1 MYDFYTIFSQQ
12 NVFLKIK
19 DRILDQTFIFC
30 FLYHIHVDDI
40 LLLNYS
46 LFGDHVHIIYP
57 NELEIKFTTDTQN
70 CCFLH

>member
-1 MYDFYTIFSQQ
+1 MYDIYTIFSQQ
-12 NVFLKIK
+12 NVFLKNK

-46 LFGDHVHIIYP
+46 LFGDHVHII
-57 NELEIKFTTDTQN
+57 
-70 CCFLH
+70 